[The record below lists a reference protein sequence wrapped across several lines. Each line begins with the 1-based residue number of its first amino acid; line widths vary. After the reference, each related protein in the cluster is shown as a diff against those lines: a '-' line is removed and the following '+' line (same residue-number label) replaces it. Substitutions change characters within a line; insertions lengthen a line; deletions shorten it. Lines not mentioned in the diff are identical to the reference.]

1 MGKMSHAQIVA
12 SLTADNP
19 RAKLAEINLYAESFQ
34 QWQEATEN
42 IREHGAICAHPRT
55 GQPMPNP
62 YLVVQTAALKN
73 LQRFARL
80 RTDSL
85 WRLDSDAQTVT
96 ANDGEK
102 EGEDDHA

>member
-19 RAKLAEINLYAESFQ
+19 KAKLGDLNLYAESFQ
-34 QWQEATEN
+34 QWQEATAN
-42 IREHGAICAHPRT
+42 IRENGAVCAHPRT

-62 YLVVQTAALKN
+62 YLAVQTAALKN

-80 RTDSL
+80 KTDSL
-85 WRLDSDAQTVT
+85 WRV
-96 ANDGEK
+96 
-102 EGEDDHA
+102 EGEAQP

>member
-1 MGKMSHAQIVA
+1 MTHAQVVA
-12 SLTADNP
+12 SLIADNP
-19 RAKLAEINLYAESFQ
+19 RAKLAEVNLYAESFQ
-34 QWQEATEN
+34 QWQEATAN

-80 RTDSL
+80 TTDSL
-85 WRLDSDAQTVT
+85 WRT
-96 ANDGEK
+96 
-102 EGEDDHA
+102 EGEAQP